1 MRLSGSAGFAF
12 ALACALSLGAVAFAA
27 PPTKPIPQGLFEDCA
42 GDDGQAR
49 CIDRL
54 HAMSAGGFSLTV
66 NYSQFYGSAADQL
79 DDAST
84 ASALGMRIIWNFSEP
99 AFYDGTDLR
108 AHFPSLAKTCD
119 CSDNA
124 GFLKYV
130 VGFVRTLP
138 ATWGYYVADE
148 APVRARARVKALIE
162 TIVRLDPEHPKL
174 IVAIGDQSPT
184 LQRSYLEPF
193 ASLAD
198 VLGADYYPVGA
209 NVPIDSVGS
218 VAANVAA
225 VAGRHHKATAAV
237 LQSFGWGQYPD
248 QTAVC
253 TPLPKCGR
261 YPLQT
266 EMRAMR
272 ELVVKVERPSMIL
285 WYSFFDIM
293 RSNNPARHWAD
304 LIQASR

>member
-1 MRLSGSAGFAF
+1 M
-12 ALACALSLGAVAFAA
+12 
-27 PPTKPIPQGLFEDCA
+27 
-42 GDDGQAR
+42 
-49 CIDRL
+49 
-54 HAMSAGGFSLTV
+54 HAMSAGGFSLIV
-66 NYSQFYGSAADQL
+66 NYSQFYGSAEDQL
-79 DDAST
+79 DDAAT

-108 AHFPSLAKTCD
+108 AHFSSLARTCG

-124 GFLKYV
+124 GFLRYV
-130 VGFVRTLP
+130 VGLVRPLP

-148 APVRARARVKALIE
+148 APATARARVKALTE
-162 TIVRLDPEHPKL
+162 TIARLDPGHPKL
-174 IVAIGDQSPT
+174 IVAIGDQSPA
-184 LQRSYLEPF
+184 LARSNLEPF

-209 NVPIDSVGS
+209 NVPIDSIGR

-225 VAGRHHKATAAV
+225 IAARHHKSTAAV

-248 QTAVC
+248 QTTVC
-253 TPLPKCGR
+253 TPLPACGR
-261 YPLQT
+261 YPSQA

-272 ELVVKVERPSMIL
+272 ELVLEKERPSMIL